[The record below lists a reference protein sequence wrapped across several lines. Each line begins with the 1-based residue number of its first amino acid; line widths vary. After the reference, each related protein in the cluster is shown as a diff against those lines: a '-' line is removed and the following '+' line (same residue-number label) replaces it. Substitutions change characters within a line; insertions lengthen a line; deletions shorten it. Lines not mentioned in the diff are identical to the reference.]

1 MRQRPDRWTAPPSPP
16 AGAGGGQP
24 LVSVV
29 TPVYNG
35 ARYLDQCIES
45 VCSQTYDNWE
55 YVIVNNRSTD
65 DTLAI
70 AESYARRDPR
80 IRVHTNE
87 TFLPLVENWNHAV
100 RQISSRSKYCKVL
113 HADDLLLPDCLSA
126 MVALAEQRP
135 EIGLVGSLRLMV
147 GGTVKDVR
155 PMHLPSTAN
164 VVSGDDACRFYFHT
178 WHNYFG
184 TPSNV
189 MIRSSLIREVAELH
203 NPANAYASD
212 LEAWFTLLSR
222 SSFGIVHS
230 VLTAS
235 RRHPESQTSSLFAR
249 AAAGNLNRLYLLL
262 AYGERYFGADEFQS
276 MRARRMLSYHRF
288 LFLLL
293 ATGHVSALRYH
304 LEHSRRLGVPLGL
317 RATLRAAVTLTRGVV
332 RRGMRRQP
340 DESASPATLGSR
352 G

>member
-1 MRQRPDRWTAPPSPP
+1 MRATPDPRTATPFP
-16 AGAGGGQP
+16 ASGAGRVEP

-35 ARYLDQCIES
+35 GRYLDECIES
-45 VCSQTYDNWE
+45 VLSQTYDNWE

-65 DTLAI
+65 NTLAI

-100 RQISSRSKYCKVL
+100 RQISEQSAYCKVV
-113 HADDLLLPDCLSA
+113 HADDLLLPDCLME
-126 MVALAEQRP
+126 MVALAERRP

-164 VVSGDDACRFYFHT
+164 VVSGDDACRFYFRT

-189 MIRSSLIREVAELH
+189 MIRSSLIREVEELH
-203 NPANAYASD
+203 NPANTYASD
-212 LEAWFTLLSR
+212 LEAWLTVLGR

-235 RRHPESQTSSLFAR
+235 RRHDESQTSSLFAR
-249 AAAGNLNRLYLLL
+249 VAAGNLNRLYLLL
-262 AYGERYFGADEFQS
+262 AYGRRYFGADEFQS
-276 MRARRMLSYHRF
+276 MRARRLLSYHRF
-288 LFLLL
+288 LLLL
-293 ATGHVSALRYH
+293 LLTGNVSAWRYH
-304 LEHSRRLGVPLGL
+304 VEHGRRLGVPLGL
-317 RATLRAAVTLTRGVV
+317 GVFLREAAVLMRGVV
-332 RRGMRRQP
+332 RRGTRRQS

-352 G
+352 A